1 MRRKAIYSQLWQTS
15 GKYPV
20 NQRRRSNN
28 QGSNTREFSMERGC
42 TSPRAQ
48 ENGCRLPLVSNF
60 YLVKA
65 KHWNLPVISQEQEKG
80 KKSLKNI
87 LSWVGCQGWNQEH
100 RSLLKE
106 TKLGRDEKGWKSWVT
121 SEGIKDVEKLW
132 NIVSQPSS
140 GKWAQSLSMQ
150 ELPVLWR
157 VSVQGWEILQQQW

>member
-1 MRRKAIYSQLWQTS
+1 MKRKAIYSQLWETS

-20 NQRRRSNN
+20 NKRRSNN
-28 QGSNTREFSMERGC
+28 QESKSTEFSVGRGC
-42 TSPRAQ
+42 TSQRAQ
-48 ENGCRLPLVSNF
+48 ENGCHLPLVSNF

-80 KKSLKNI
+80 EKKSLKNI

-121 SEGIKDVEKLW
+121 SEGIKDADKLW

-140 GKWAQSLSMQ
+140 GKWAQTLSMH
-150 ELPVLWR
+150 ELSILWR
-157 VSVQGWEILQQQW
+157 VSMQGREILYQQ